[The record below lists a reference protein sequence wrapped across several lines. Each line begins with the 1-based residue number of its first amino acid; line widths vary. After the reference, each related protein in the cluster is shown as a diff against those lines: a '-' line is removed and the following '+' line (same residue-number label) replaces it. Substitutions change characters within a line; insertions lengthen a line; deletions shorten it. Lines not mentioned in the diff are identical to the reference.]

1 MNKRNISLLFSS
13 TVLLLG
19 LGAYLFSAQTAVAQ
33 ASPLYAQCQGCHQPT
48 GAGIPGVFPPLAGH
62 VPEILA
68 AKGGREYLIQ
78 VMLYGLQGQIT
89 VKGTKYQGAMPAYAQ
104 LKDEEI
110 AGLLNHI
117 STQWGN
123 KLPAGQKAFTADE
136 VKAQRAKTMTAA
148 QVLEARNKLG
158 LK

>member
-1 MNKRNISLLFSS
+1 MSKLS
-13 TVLLLG
+13 VLLSSAVVALG
-19 LGAYLFSAQTAVAQ
+19 LGAYLLTTQNAAAQ

-68 AKGGREYLIQ
+68 AKGGREFLIQ
-78 VMLYGLQGQIT
+78 VLLYGLQGQIT
-89 VKGTKYQGAMPAYAQ
+89 VKGQRYSGVMPAYAQ
-104 LKDEEI
+104 LKDEDI
-110 AGLLNHI
+110 VALLNHM

-123 KLPAGQKAFTADE
+123 KFPTGQQAFTVAE
-136 VKAQRAKTMTAA
+136 VRAQRAKTMTAA